1 MSDFPTIKGLDV
13 SVDAEPVIF
22 YANALNGA
30 PALRALH
37 VSYRGKE
44 VLTDLN
50 IALKV
55 TSLGVDLS
63 HVYAIKLDSIANGES
78 FEFPLKIHWE
88 AASLWN
94 LTEAQPADI
103 EVRISAFEILI
114 HQTVQP
120 VDVASPAHWRSSNWN
135 SAQTL
140 AAFVQP
146 NHPAVMEVIK
156 KAGEILKS
164 KGHDAA
170 FSGYQA
176 LQGKNGRQSILT
188 LVEALW
194 DAVKT
199 LGINYSDPPAS
210 WDLPGQKI
218 RSAQQIIQDKSSTC
232 LDSAIFFA
240 SILENVG
247 LAPVVSI
254 APGHAYVG
262 FWMIDPSN
270 GGLPLKQVVSPTK
283 EAITFADL
291 DDPWLFFLEANL
303 LCETNQPADFKSAM
317 KTGLENITRL
327 GSLGENS
334 GDSAVIDIVTAR
346 LPGNQKVIPMPARV
360 VNASGAVEVYEYK
373 PAEFTYNMLLDQLS
387 IELKDKGKSANLLDT
402 QLPPRLRKWLDSLLD
417 LSLRNPLINFRGRS
431 STIPLIMQQGNAAQL
446 EDMLTAGVEFRVI
459 SINPEGDELVDLGD
473 DRGLDAK
480 LGEEDRDAVAQA
492 FKNKTVLTRF
502 NNKNSVTRLRRMASN
517 AKSLIEETGS
527 NGLYLALGE
536 LIWIPEGKLEVRSPL
551 LLIPVKLT
559 PRNRSREFVI
569 SIDETSQITPNF
581 SLVQKF
587 KVDLSI
593 DLDMLTN
600 LAADDSGIDV
610 PGTFEAVRQKLV
622 ASGLNG
628 FRVDETATLG
638 FFNFS
643 SYRLWRDLI
652 DNWKIFEK
660 NPLVKHL
667 IYTPNVPFEDPNAN
681 AEPGDLDALVAKLPI
696 EADSSQALAVAEAL
710 NGKTF
715 VLQGPPGTGKSQTI
729 TNLLARSL
737 HEGKRVLFVA
747 EKKDALDVVKERLEK
762 VGLGDFSLDL
772 HDKAMSPKFVKQQL
786 LNALNKNVKA
796 DVVGYEA
803 GLEAYEQ
810 SVRPMV
816 DYRARLHEVS
826 EFGESLYSAMD
837 KYLVAQG
844 DKELPI
850 GGEFLSSSNETVRT
864 TALEAVKT
872 LSRLGNATGTL
883 GDSEWFVSNLGTQ
896 SADLQAELT
905 KLLNQLGELLGQVGS
920 DTQALKFVKA
930 AISLEALESANALQ
944 VNGLPE
950 GDLSILAAP
959 ANSKARVDAIK
970 SLKELAVK
978 VQAHPFDL
986 TNIKQFDSSIELGNV
1001 AEARASGFLSRGG
1014 KLKAILRR
1022 VNAIMGT
1029 EVIQN
1034 HSQLEQTLADF
1045 RDIVKAEEI
1054 AVLDLDRISGYR
1066 LSPSLNLMTMPDIER
1081 TNNELVALESLSEF
1095 LKYQPEGSSV
1105 AEELLKAAS
1114 DNPTRFEDLISFV
1127 TSVSKL
1133 FTLLEATPESIEL
1146 WKRGEPFGT
1155 RLLEAIPVWLEDAR
1169 QHNLVQFGRFVDLNA
1184 VFSQLRVAGLDDAV
1198 NEIVTGKISYQNAV
1212 NAFNKGYYKAL
1223 FNNLMVRQGF
1233 NTFDGGAN
1241 SNYLGKLADSKVNL
1255 QDIMPAVLGAE
1266 LASRRGFD
1274 PNIKVGAVGDLI
1286 LALNAKRSPAIR
1298 TMLRRHWDVISKIS
1312 PCVLASPDSTV
1323 RFIDADLSAFDLVVF
1338 DEASQIKVANSIGA
1352 LGRGK
1357 ASIVV
1362 GDSKQMPPTSV
1373 AQSKTGVEEDEAEEE
1388 DDLYG
1393 TDAESI
1399 LDMCANARVPDVYL
1413 NWHYRS
1419 EDESLIA
1426 FSNQK
1431 YYEARLN
1438 SFPNPATE
1446 RDTKG
1451 LKFVPVEGGHFVR
1464 KGEKGE
1470 SPIGTNHKE
1479 AVAIVAEIAR
1489 RAKDPE
1495 LRNDSVG
1502 IVTFNQQQQAYIHDM
1517 LVTSANKDIQ
1527 EALEK
1532 GLGGEEILIKNLETV
1547 QGSERDV
1554 ILFSVA
1560 FSRKPDGKELPLNFG
1575 PLNNAGGERRLNVA
1589 VTRAKRQ
1596 VIVFC
1601 SFPAGELKARKPDS
1615 VGLADLAEFLVIAAN
1630 PESTQ
1635 VLNVTSDLDNDRH
1648 RTRVLSALRSAGL
1661 KAVEDMGLSGF
1672 KVDIAIY
1679 DPKNTSKAVMGIL
1692 LDGPRWNSRS
1702 TVNDRDLLPVN
1713 VLEKKMGWPLVERVW
1728 MPSWIR
1734 DEAGEIERI
1743 KAAFAKAKLEA
1754 KKPRKRDVKPDL
1766 VQQRKEAEANAPAAE
1781 ESIKATKST
1790 GGSGGRA
1797 RTRDVLTD
1805 LDDGDDPVLAFIETL
1820 QHFTPAEQTRAG
1832 LQSDLDYLFD
1842 RKVIEAIRKLVD
1854 KVTATEGPCHPGR
1867 IASYI
1872 GSAFGYERV
1881 VAKRVREII
1890 AVKFPGHDTDEEGF
1904 IYPLSKDAKS
1914 YPDFAISPGGIY
1926 RHHEAISLA
1935 EIANFMGALCRFTH
1949 GFQPDSLVKNASLAF
1964 GFKSMSKSIESRFR
1978 DALQF
1983 GLATGRL
1990 VQKDDYIKAKS

>member
-1 MSDFPTIKGLDV
+1 VSDFPTIKGLEI
-13 SVDAEPVIF
+13 SVDAEPVIY

-30 PALRALH
+30 PAIRGIQIR
-37 VSYRGKE
+37 YDGKE
-44 VLTDLN
+44 PLTDLKVE
-50 IALKV
+50 LKV

-63 HVYAIKLDSIANGES
+63 HVFNQKVVLLSKGDIHEVPVKV
-78 FEFPLKIHWE
+78 HWE
-88 AASLWN
+88 ASALWN

-103 EVRISAFEILI
+103 EIRIYYSGTLI
-114 HQTVQP
+114 HQAVQAIQ
-120 VDVASPAHWRSSNWN
+120 VASPAHWQSSTMS

-146 NHPAVMEVIK
+146 NHPAVNAVIK
-156 KAGEILKS
+156 KAAEILKS
-164 KGHDAA
+164 RGKEPS

-176 LQGKNGRQSILT
+176 LPRVEPILDM
-188 LVEALW
+188 VEALW
-194 DAVKT
+194 DAVKSMK
-199 LGINYSDPPAS
+199 INYSDPPAS

-218 RSAQQIIQDKSSTC
+218 RNAQRITEDKVATC
-232 LDSAIFFA
+232 LDSTLFFA

-247 LAPVVSI
+247 LSPVVSL
-254 APGHAYVG
+254 APGHAWVG
-262 FWMIDPSN
+262 FWMIDPDRYEM
-270 GGLPLKQVVSPTK
+270 PIKQVVVATR
-283 EAITFADL
+283 EAVTYADL
-291 DDPWLFFLEANL
+291 DKPALVFLESTL
-303 LCETNQPADFKSAM
+303 LCETSNPSDFASAR
-317 KTGLENITRL
+317 KRGFENITRS
-327 GSLGENS
+327 GTVGEAS
-334 GDSAVIDIVTAR
+334 GYSAVIDILLAR
-346 LPGNQKVIPMPARV
+346 RNTSQKVIPMPASV
-360 VNASGAVEVYEYK
+360 VTATGAVEVYEYK

-387 IELKDKGKSANLLDT
+387 VELKDKGKSANLLDT

-417 LSLRNPLINFRGRS
+417 LSLRNPLINFRSRS
-431 STIPLIMQQGNAAQL
+431 SSLPLVMQKGTVAQL
-446 EDMLTAGVEFRVI
+446 EDMLTAGAAFEVVSF
-459 SINPEGDELVDLGD
+459 GDDEKGNALDFGD
-473 DRGLDAK
+473 DRGQDTGLPDEARDMIAK
-480 LGEEDRDAVAQA
+480 A
-492 FKNKTVLTRF
+492 FKAKKVLTRYSI
-502 NNKNSVTRLRRMASN
+502 KESTTRLRRMASN

-527 NGLYLALGE
+527 NGLYIALGE
-536 LIWIPEGKLEVRSPL
+536 LVWIPEGKLEVRSPL
-551 LLIPVKLT
+551 LLVPVTLT
-559 PRNRSREFVI
+559 PRNRSREFYLT
-569 SIDETSQITPNF
+569 IDESSSITPNF

-587 KVDLSI
+587 KVDLNI

-600 LAADDSGIDV
+600 LATDDSGIDV

-622 ASGLNG
+622 ESHLNG

-667 IYTPNVPFEDPNAN
+667 IYTPNVPFEDPNAHV
-681 AEPGDLDALVAKLPI
+681 EPGDLDALVAKLPI

-786 LNALNKNVKA
+786 LNALNKNVRA
-796 DVVGYEA
+796 DLVGYKA
-803 GLEAYEQ
+803 GLDSYEQ

-837 KYLVAQG
+837 KYLLAQG
-844 DKELPI
+844 DQELPI
-850 GGEFLSSSNETVRT
+850 GGEFLAASNESVRT
-864 TALEAVKT
+864 EALEAIKT
-872 LSRLGNATGTL
+872 LGRLGSATGTL
-883 GDSEWFVSNLGTQ
+883 GDSEWFVTNLSAQ
-896 SADLQAELT
+896 STELQTNLTAVLNELNDSMIKVVADDL
-905 KLLNQLGELLGQVGS
+905 
-920 DTQALKFVKA
+920 ALRFVKSA
-930 AISLEALESANALQ
+930 TSVEALESARVLN
-944 VNGLPE
+944 VTGIPE
-950 GDLSILAAP
+950 GDLSVLANP
-959 ANSKARVDAIK
+959 ANSAARETAIK
-970 SLKELAVK
+970 SLTDLANK
-978 VQAHPFDL
+978 VHIVPYDL
-986 TNIKQFDSSIELGNV
+986 TKIKQFDSNIELGNV
-1001 AEARASGFLSRGG
+1001 AEARASGFMSRGG
-1014 KLKAILRR
+1014 KLKAIVKR
-1022 VNAIMGT
+1022 VNAIMGA
-1029 EVIQN
+1029 EVIRTPDE
-1034 HSQLEQTLADF
+1034 LELILTGF

-1054 AVLDLDRISGYR
+1054 AVLDLDRIPGYR
-1066 LSPSLNLMTMPDIER
+1066 FNPRQNLMAMNDIRKATE
-1081 TNNELVALESLSEF
+1081 ELEALEALSDF
-1095 LKYQPEGSSV
+1095 LKYQGEGSSI
-1105 AEELLKAAS
+1105 ASELLKAAGENQS
-1114 DNPTRFEDLISFV
+1114 RFDSLIAFSA
-1127 TSVSKL
+1127 SVGKL
-1133 FTLLEATPESIEL
+1133 FGILATTPESIEL
-1146 WKRGEPFGT
+1146 WKRGAGFGD
-1155 RLLEAIPVWLEDAR
+1155 RLIESLPVWIEDAR

-1184 VFSQLRVAGLDDAV
+1184 VFSQLRAAGLTDAV
-1198 NEIVTGKISYQNAV
+1198 NEIISGKVSYQDAV

-1241 SNYLGKLADSKVNL
+1241 SNYLGKLADSKENL

-1298 TMLRRHWDVISKIS
+1298 TLLRKHWDVITKIS

-1323 RFIDADLSAFDLVVF
+1323 RFIDADLRAFDLVVF

-1373 AQSKTGVEEDEAEEE
+1373 AQSRTGVEDEEAEEDE
-1388 DDLYG
+1388 ELYG

-1438 SFPNPATE
+1438 SFPNPAAE
-1446 RDTKG
+1446 RETKG
-1451 LKFVPVEGGHFVR
+1451 LRFEYVEGGHFVR

-1470 SPIGTNHKE
+1470 SPLGTNHKE

-1502 IVTFNQQQQAYIHDM
+1502 IVTFNQQQQAYIYDM
-1517 LVTSANKDIQ
+1517 LVTSTNKDIQ
-1527 EALEK
+1527 DVLEK

-1560 FSRKPDGKELPLNFG
+1560 FSRKPGGKELPLNFG

-1601 SFPAGELKARKPDS
+1601 SFPAAELKARKPDS
-1615 VGLADLAEFLVIAAN
+1615 VGLADLAEFLVIASN

-1635 VLNVTSDLDNDRH
+1635 VLNVTSELDNDRH
-1648 RTRVLSALRSAGL
+1648 RTRVLTALREAGL

-1672 KVDIAIY
+1672 KVDIAVY
-1679 DPKNTSKAVMGIL
+1679 DPKNTSKAILGIL
-1692 LDGPRWNSRS
+1692 LDGPRWNSRN

-1713 VLEKKMGWPLVERVW
+1713 VLEKKMGWPLVERIW

-1743 KAAFAKAKLEA
+1743 KEAFAKAKLEA
-1754 KKPRKRDVKPDL
+1754 KKPRKREVKPDL
-1766 VQQRKEAEANAPAAE
+1766 VKQREAAE
-1781 ESIKATKST
+1781 ENAPEVEEASKSAKST
-1790 GGSGGRA
+1790 GGNGGRA
-1797 RTRDVLTD
+1797 RTRDVLPD
-1805 LDDGDDPVLAFIETL
+1805 LEEGDDPVIAFIQTL

-1832 LQSDLDYLFD
+1832 LQTDLDYLFD
-1842 RKVIEAIRKLVD
+1842 RKVVEAIRKLVD
-1854 KVTATEGPCHPGR
+1854 KVTANEGPCHPSR

-1872 GSAFGYERV
+1872 GGAFGYERV

-1890 AVKFPGHDTDEEGF
+1890 AVKFPGHDTDAEGF
-1904 IYPLSKDAKS
+1904 IYPLGKDAKT
-1914 YPDFAISPGGIY
+1914 YKEFAISPDGIY
-1926 RHHEAISLA
+1926 RHHETISLV
-1935 EIANFMGALCRFTH
+1935 EIANFMKAFCAFTH
-1949 GFQPDSLVKNASLAF
+1949 GFQPESLVKNASLAF
-1964 GFKSMSKSIESRFR
+1964 GFKSMSKSIQERFSE
-1978 DALQF
+1978 ALQF

-1990 VQKDDYIKAKS
+1990 TQRDDYILAGN